1 MKANALKVFT
11 ARSRRKN
18 LVEQTLSR
26 GFATLWNFNRRVYLF
41 EGYYGEIFL

>member
-1 MKANALKVFT
+1 LPIYKNTPNVLRVFT

-26 GFATLWNFNRRVYLF
+26 GGLHFSGVLIVVCVDL
-41 EGYYGEIFL
+41 